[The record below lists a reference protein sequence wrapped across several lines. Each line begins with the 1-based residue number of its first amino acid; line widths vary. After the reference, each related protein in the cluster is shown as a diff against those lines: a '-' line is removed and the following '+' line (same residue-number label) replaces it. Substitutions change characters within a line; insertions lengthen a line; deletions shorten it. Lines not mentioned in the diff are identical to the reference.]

1 MERIDVSSFHHQ
13 AIDRLAPG
21 LHVTA
26 TAEDGVIE
34 ALEADGFVLGVQW
47 ELHED
52 WRVRSE
58 FLQVFRN
65 FVSAAA
71 DYAANR

>member
-1 MERIDVSSFHHQ
+1 MTARSGD
-13 AIDRLAPG
+13 G
-21 LHVTA
+21 L
-26 TAEDGVIE
+26 IE

-52 WRVRSE
+52 WRVRPE
-58 FLQVFRN
+58 FMQVFRN

-71 DYAANR
+71 HYSANR